1 MKYLRYVVQE
11 KTLTYITK
19 HLLTGFLSKMHF
31 AKWLNETFAF
41 NLAALGN
48 SLVLGSDKTQLPLNI
63 VNKCILLCN

>member
-19 HLLTGFLSKMHF
+19 HLLTGFLKKMHF
-31 AKWLNETFAF
+31 AKSLNETAAF

-63 VNKCILLCN
+63 VNK